1 MRIRV
6 ALAVVALPLIAACG
20 GTTARSQTG
29 GAAVKVSPSGPV
41 VGGSVTIDKTYW
53 YAGFKVTLGKATVLK
68 AITPTPPTF
77 AQSPEKVTIEAIFQN
92 LGPDTFTP
100 YNQELI
106 LQSGTNSYIRHDSVL
121 EKIPDVPGLQ
131 SGSGTIAFEV
141 DNKFNLKNA
150 VLLVGSANYNQAHV
164 PLGSSG
170 QYVALE
176 PQQVAVTGT
185 VVIPDAFTLA
195 VSGGDLSYDDPKRH
209 DEQKPGDTNLVL
221 HFSLTSSR
229 DNLYGV
235 STDNA
240 SLKLPDGTAT
250 VAAGGN
256 CCTIGPK
263 GTTTPD
269 QFVTFAFKGVDGAY
283 DFIIKGK
290 YGANNADEQADLPF
304 TITLGQ
310 SAGAGATPS
319 TSGSPGSTGTTDNP
333 QPTPSGH

>member
-1 MRIRV
+1 M
-6 ALAVVALPLIAACG
+6 
-20 GTTARSQTG
+20 
-29 GAAVKVSPSGPV
+29 
-41 VGGSVTIDKTYW
+41 
-53 YAGFKVTLGKATVLK
+53 
-68 AITPTPPTF
+68 
-77 AQSPEKVTIEAIFQN
+77 TIEAVFQN
-92 LGPDTFTP
+92 LGPDTFNP
-100 YNQELI
+100 YNQDLV
-106 LQSGTNSYIRHDSVL
+106 LQSGSNSYVRHDSTL

-131 SGSGTIAFEV
+131 SGDGTIAFVV
-141 DNKFNLKNA
+141 DDKFSLKGAN
-150 VLLVGSANYNQAHV
+150 LLVGSANYNQAFV

-170 QYVALE
+170 KYVALE
-176 PQQVAVTGT
+176 PQKVAVTGT
-185 VVIPDAFTLA
+185 LVLPDAFTLA

-235 STDNA
+235 RTADA

-256 CCTIGPK
+256 CCTTGTK
-263 GTTTPD
+263 GTTAPD

-283 DFIIKGK
+283 DFIMKGK
-290 YGANNADEQADLPF
+290 YGANYADEQADLPF
-304 TITLGQ
+304 TIALGQ

-319 TSGSPGSTGTTDNP
+319 ASGSPGATGSTDTP